1 MAGRAGRRGKDQLGR
16 VYMLVNKLPC
26 VSVIMRMVKPTT
38 DAIKSRFKIDYSM
51 IVNILRVQDLSLE
64 NISKYNGEG
73 LGDAPICK
81 VPKRVP

>member
-1 MAGRAGRRGKDQLGR
+1 MLGFFPFYVFIYYMYGGWFISLLIIRFTQMAGRAGRRGKDQLGR

-51 IVNILRVQDLSLE
+51 IVNILF
-64 NISKYNGEG
+64 
-73 LGDAPICK
+73 
-81 VPKRVP
+81 